1 MFTWALQTAAF
12 SVSSLACSFRSGYFR
27 LHQKTKATWIF
38 LSFCL
43 PNTDVVTVQHMLGHY
58 GINWFTIE
66 MPPQFNFVPLSFC
79 NWINKTVV
87 PVISQDILFCI
98 TNITEVMEI
107 RLQYILHFLG
117 SNVSKT
123 IHWYNSTATHVKAE
137 FFFFFSS
144 HTDTHLARWQT
155 HKGGKHILKAIYITT
170 AFSLNCDVS
179 VNVL

>member
-66 MPPQFNFVPLSFC
+66 MPPQFNFFPLSFC

-117 SNVSKT
+117 SNVSN
-123 IHWYNSTATHVKAE
+123 NSLVQLNSNTCKSRIFIFFLFSHRHTLGKMTNAQRGKAH
-137 FFFFFSS
+137 S
-144 HTDTHLARWQT
+144 
-155 HKGGKHILKAIYITT
+155 
-170 AFSLNCDVS
+170 
-179 VNVL
+179 

>member
-66 MPPQFNFVPLSFC
+66 MPPQFNFFPLSFC

-117 SNVSKT
+117 SNVSN
-123 IHWYNSTATHVKAE
+123 NSLVQLNSNTCKSR
-137 FFFFFSS
+137 FFFFFSLLTPT
-144 HTDTHLARWQT
+144 HTWQDDKRT
-155 HKGGKHILKAIYITT
+155 KGESTFLKQST
-170 AFSLNCDVS
+170 
-179 VNVL
+179 

>member
-66 MPPQFNFVPLSFC
+66 MPPQFNFFPLSFC

-117 SNVSKT
+117 SNVSN
-123 IHWYNSTATHVKAE
+123 NSLVQLNSNTCKSRI
-137 FFFFFSS
+137 FFFFLFSHR
-144 HTDTHLARWQT
+144 HTL
-155 HKGGKHILKAIYITT
+155 GKMTNAQRGKAH
-170 AFSLNCDVS
+170 S
-179 VNVL
+179 